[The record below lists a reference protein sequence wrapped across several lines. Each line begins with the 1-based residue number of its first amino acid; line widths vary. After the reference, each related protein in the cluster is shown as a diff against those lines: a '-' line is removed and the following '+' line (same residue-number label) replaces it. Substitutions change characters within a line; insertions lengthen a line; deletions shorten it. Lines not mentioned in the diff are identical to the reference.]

1 MPKYLQFIT
10 DTPHPMICPNPD
22 DSTINKFKD
31 QQQSTAKKRSTQLKT
46 MNAFK
51 CIIYDQN
58 KKCINDVGDEIDEID
73 DLDDLDNKD
82 NDASKKIILISSINV
97 VGIMKEHIFVR

>member
-10 DTPHPMICPNPD
+10 DTPHPMIFPNPD

-31 QQQSTAKKRSTQLKT
+31 QRQSTAKKRSTQLKAS
-46 MNAFK
+46 NAFK
-51 CIIYDQN
+51 CIIDNEN
-58 KKCINDVGDEIDEID
+58 KKCINNLGDDLD

-82 NDASKKIILISSINV
+82 NDASKKL
-97 VGIMKEHIFVR
+97 F